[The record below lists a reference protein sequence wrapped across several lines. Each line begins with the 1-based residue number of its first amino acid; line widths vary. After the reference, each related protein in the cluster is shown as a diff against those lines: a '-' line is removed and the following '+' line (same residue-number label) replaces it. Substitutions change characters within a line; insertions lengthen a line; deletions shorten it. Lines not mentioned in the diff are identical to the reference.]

1 MILKMKYIDE
11 YRSKPIIKG
20 LTEKI
25 NQHLSRT
32 EQEIVLMEVCGTHTM
47 AISRSGLRKVLSSKL
62 RLVSGPG
69 CPVCVTPNYYLD
81 KAIAYARKQGIIIV
95 TFGDMLKVPGSSS
108 SLEKEKASGRDIRVV
123 YSSLDGLKIAEDNP
137 EKKIV
142 FLGVG
147 FETTAPTLGAT
158 IKIAKEQNIKN
169 FFVFSGHK
177 TMPLAMRALV
187 SGNGININGFI
198 CPGHVSTIIGAIPY
212 AFIPEEYNISCVITG
227 FEPVDIAQGIYMLIE
242 NIIGPLKPRVQI
254 QYKRTVKKEGN
265 PKAIQLMQDVFEE
278 TDSQWRGLGDIPGSG
293 LKIRDAYRDFD
304 AEKNIEVKV
313 EKTKETIEW
322 ICGEVLKGL
331 KTPLDCRLFKKKC
344 TPTNPVGACMVS
356 SEGTCSAYYKYE

>member
-20 LTEKI
+20 LIEKI
-25 NQHLSRT
+25 NRRLSQT

-47 AISRSGLRKVLSSKL
+47 AISRSGLRKVLSPKL

-81 KAIAYARKQGIIIV
+81 KAVAYARKQGIIIV

-108 SLEKEKASGRDIRVV
+108 SLEKEKTDGRDIRVV
-123 YSSLDGLKIAEDNP
+123 YSALDGLKIAEDNL

-147 FETTAPTLGAT
+147 FETTAPTLAAT
-158 IKIAKEQNIKN
+158 IKIAKEKNIKN

-177 TMPLAMRALV
+177 TMPPAMRALV
-187 SGNGININGFI
+187 NSDGIDINGFI
-198 CPGHVSTIIGAIPY
+198 CPGHVSAIIGAVPY
-212 AFIPEEYNISCVITG
+212 LFIPQEHSIACVITG
-227 FEPVDIAQGIYMLIE
+227 FEPVDIVQGIYMLIE
-242 NIIGPLKPRVQI
+242 NITSPLKPRVQI

-265 PKAIQLMQDVFEE
+265 PKAIDLMNEVFEE
-278 TDSQWRGLGDIPGSG
+278 TGSGWRGLGDIPGSG
-293 LKIRDAYRDFD
+293 LKIRGAYQDFD
-304 AEKNIEVKV
+304 AEKNIEVEV
-313 EKTKETIEW
+313 EKTKETKGC

-331 KTPLDCRLFKKKC
+331 KTPLDCQLFKKKC

>member
-25 NQHLSRT
+25 NQRLCQT

-47 AISRSGLRKVLSSKL
+47 AISRSGLRKILSPKL

-81 KAIAYARKQGIIIV
+81 KAIAYARKQGIIII

-108 SLEKEKASGRDIRVV
+108 SLEKEKASGQDIRVV
-123 YSSLDGLKIAEDNP
+123 YSSLDGLKIAQDNP
-137 EKKIV
+137 DKKIV

-158 IKIAKEQNIKN
+158 IKIAKEKNIKN

-177 TMPLAMRALV
+177 TIPPAMRALV
-187 SGNGININGFI
+187 SSNGININGFI

-242 NIIGPLKPRVQI
+242 NIIGHLKPGVQI

-265 PKAIQLMQDVFEE
+265 PRAIQLMQEVFEE

-313 EKTKETIEW
+313 EKTKETMKC

-331 KTPLDCRLFKKKC
+331 KTPLDCQLFKKKC

-356 SEGTCSAYYKYE
+356 SEGTCGAYYKYE

>member
-1 MILKMKYIDE
+1 LAKLPQPQP
-11 YRSKPIIKG
+11 RSKTRI
-20 LTEKI
+20 
-25 NQHLSRT
+25 
-32 EQEIVLMEVCGTHTM
+32 
-47 AISRSGLRKVLSSKL
+47 
-62 RLVSGPG
+62 
-69 CPVCVTPNYYLD
+69 
-81 KAIAYARKQGIIIV
+81 
-95 TFGDMLKVPGSSS
+95 PGSSS
-108 SLEKEKASGRDIRVV
+108 SLEKEKASGQDIRVV

-158 IKIAKEQNIKN
+158 IKIAKEKNIKN

-177 TMPLAMRALV
+177 TMPPAMRALV
-187 SGNGININGFI
+187 SSNGVKINGFI

-265 PKAIQLMQDVFEE
+265 PRAIQLMQEVFEE

-313 EKTKETIEW
+313 EKTKETIEC

-331 KTPLDCRLFKKKC
+331 KTPLDCQLFKKKC

>member
-25 NQHLSRT
+25 NQRLSQT
-32 EQEIVLMEVCGTHTM
+32 EGEIVLMEVCGTHTM
-47 AISRSGLRKVLSSKL
+47 AISKSGLRKVLSPKL

-81 KAIAYARKQGIIIV
+81 KAIAYARENGVIIV

-108 SLEKEKASGRDIRVV
+108 SLEKERAKGRDIRVV

-158 IKIAKEQNIKN
+158 IKIAKQKNIKN

-187 SGNGININGFI
+187 SSNGVKINGFI

-212 AFIPEEYNISCVITG
+212 GFIPQEYNISCVITG

-242 NIIGPLKPRVQI
+242 NITGPLKPRVQI
-254 QYKRTVKKEGN
+254 QYKRTVKEEGN
-265 PKAIQLMQDVFEE
+265 PRAIDLMNEVFEE
-278 TDSQWRGLGDIPGSG
+278 ADSNWRGLGDIPGSG
-293 LKIRDAYRDFD
+293 LKIRDAYQAFD

-313 EKTKETIEW
+313 EQTRQDKGC
-322 ICGEVLKGL
+322 ICGEILKGT
-331 KTPLDCRLFKKKC
+331 KTPIDCKLFKKRC
-344 TPTNPVGACMVS
+344 TPSNPVGACMVS
-356 SEGTCSAYYKYE
+356 SEGTCSAYYKYG